1 MLDYTKPHYSG
12 SGTYIGD
19 DLFAH
24 GGSGFFVSQ
33 AAMRTVFEYYTVHQR
48 EIEGT
53 TESTG
58 LEIVFLAVFEDAGL
72 PHTNSWPIFQG
83 DYPGVVP
90 YANPNGRSS
99 AEDEMR
105 LWCYPSVSYHH
116 VTTEVIEDL
125 WRFKQQWFASD
136 QKGKQP
142 TAADDLS
149 QY

>member
-1 MLDYTKPHYSG
+1 MLDPTKPHYSG

-33 AAMRTVFEYYTVHQR
+33 AAMRAVVDYYTVHQK
-48 EIEGT
+48 EIEEATDKHWAGDCVL
-53 TESTG
+53 G
-58 LEIVFLAVFEDAGL
+58 RVFKDAGFPL
-72 PHTNSWPIFQG
+72 TNSWPILQG

-116 VTTEVIEDL
+116 VTPEVIEDL
-125 WRFKQQWFASD
+125 WHFEQQWFASD
-136 QKGKQP
+136 QRVRDTLPLG
-142 TAADDLS
+142 A
-149 QY
+149 